1 MNASQ
6 FQVTGRA
13 ATKSKQTITV
23 KMRVPDAST
32 AQWKSMTRRMR
43 TPSAKLRKLCFPTP
57 ISVNSLTSTV
67 RPSVS
72 KTKMDV
78 PTVSE
83 RRTER

>member
-32 AQWKSMTRRMR
+32 
-43 TPSAKLRKLCFPTP
+43 
-57 ISVNSLTSTV
+57 
-67 RPSVS
+67 VS
-72 KTKMDV
+72 G
-78 PTVSE
+78 S
-83 RRTER
+83 R